1 MTEESVGA
9 VHIDVANLL
18 FILHY
23 PSLKVI
29 SAGYSS
35 LCFWSPLT
43 LK

>member
-1 MTEESVGA
+1 MNVGSVGA
-9 VHIDVANLL
+9 GYIDVENLL